1 MVTII
6 IPYDNQRFGL
16 STKHISNYLIFIPIL
31 WGLIAFLSYKYGLKY
46 SAK

>member
-6 IPYDNQRFGL
+6 IQYDNQRFGL
-16 STKHISNYLIFIPIL
+16 STKHISNYLL
-31 WGLIAFLSYKYGLKY
+31 WGLKAFLSYKYGLKY